1 MERLTSQDHVLRPV
15 EALDRARDFLRDRLG
30 LTELLVKPG
39 IACFDMG
46 GVPLILREIGR
57 REEAEVLY
65 FGVQN
70 IFDAHELL
78 SAQGI
83 PFADAPQMTER
94 HPDGS
99 QEWVAYFA
107 DDEGRPLA
115 LHAVVPPKD
124 RLN

>member
-1 MERLTSQDHVLRPV
+1 MERLTSRDHVLRPV
-15 EALDRARDFLRDRLG
+15 ETLDRARDFLRDQLG

-39 IACFDMG
+39 LACFDMG
-46 GVPLILREIGR
+46 GVPLILRETGQ

-70 IFDAHELL
+70 IFEAHELL
-78 SAQGI
+78 SAQGV
-83 PFADAPQMTER
+83 PFLDGPEMTKR

-99 QEWVAYFA
+99 QEWVAYFT
-107 DDEGRPLA
+107 DDEDRTLA
-115 LHAVVPPKD
+115 LHAVMPPKE